1 MSLPPVSVRPACGVG
16 FFSPGTTI
24 CLSPYPD
31 MFPMSFLI
39 LALHDPSL
47 YLAATPGM
55 IASGSL
61 PKAVAHP
68 SRQFDQATRRTIQP
82 CNPRRWRFLPTQG
95 KRMLI
100 QPSPVGPEK
109 RNRPTYGSPLSLLEM
124 QLTPWKIR
132 MLAGHPPGRPKSYFW
147 HTNPFPGKFQ
157 KDFEN
162 MPLHDSS
169 G

>member
-31 MFPMSFLI
+31 MFPTSFLI

-68 SRQFDQATRRTIQP
+68 SRQFDQGNPAHHSALQSSSMALPAYPGEKNAYSTLPGRTRKTKQADV
-82 CNPRRWRFLPTQG
+82 WV
-95 KRMLI
+95 
-100 QPSPVGPEK
+100 PS
-109 RNRPTYGSPLSLLEM
+109 L
-124 QLTPWKIR
+124 
-132 MLAGHPPGRPKSYFW
+132 PPGNATHALENKDACRTSPRSSKVIFLAYKSIPRKISERF
-147 HTNPFPGKFQ
+147 
-157 KDFEN
+157 
-162 MPLHDSS
+162 
-169 G
+169 